1 MAWKNTILTPCICTL
16 EMKNKATGQV
26 HDIKEVSKRAM
37 QLVTSALVIAM
48 ISLIMNLIQGYIYS
62 TVITIA
68 FCIFFGIILFLHKKG
83 FHRYTKLSTIVG
95 INFFLF
101 LFALVEGLNS
111 GSFLY
116 FFALIFAIPFLINNN
131 RKYDREV
138 VFYFFLSSLL
148 FAICI
153 FFVPGKSNWQAI
165 SDEDCK
171 AMYKINSLCTIVL
184 CAVFAYLSIHFERK
198 YAAAL
203 IEEKLRT
210 EYAMQAKSQ
219 FLSHMGHELRTPL
232 NGIIGATNLLDK
244 KTILQEQQEE
254 FSILKYCSSH
264 MLELIN
270 NILDYNKIEAG
281 KLELHPVSINLK
293 QLLQTSTL
301 PFYNRFEEKKVD
313 LRVSVDEQLNEQIMV
328 DDIRLIQIINNL
340 LSNALKFTESG
351 FVELKAECLEQS
363 AGEMQIL
370 FSVKDTG
377 IGIKEENINKV
388 FASFEQVYSESTRQY
403 GGTGLG
409 ISICQRLLQLMESEL
424 KVHTKYGEGSCFYFS
439 VQFKKAPITKKH
451 ETIVQETADLKG
463 MNILIA
469 EDNLINMMIA
479 KKTLGE
485 WNVNLTAVE
494 NGALALEAL
503 QINPEVD
510 LVLLDLEMPVMDGYV
525 AVKEIKLRY
534 PHLPVLAFTAA
545 LIDNQMYSSLKALG
559 FEDAVLKPFQP
570 MELFSKIRKYCGLRS
585 ENVNLLSTSVSIE
598 SR

>member
-1 MAWKNTILTPCICTL
+1 
-16 EMKNKATGQV
+16 MKGKATRQV
-26 HDIKEVSKRAM
+26 HDIKEVSRRSV
-37 QLVTSALVIAM
+37 QLVSFALVIAA
-48 ISLIMNLIQGYIYS
+48 ITLIMCLIQGYIYS

-83 FHRYTKLSTIVG
+83 FHRYTKFFTIVG

-101 LFALVEGLNS
+101 LFALVEGLDS

-131 RKYDREV
+131 KKYNREV

-153 FFVPGKSNWQAI
+153 FFIPGKSNWQAI
-165 SDEDCK
+165 SDEDYK
-171 AMYKINSLCTIVL
+171 AMYKINSLCTIAL
-184 CAVFAYLSIHFERK
+184 CAIFAYLSIHFERK
-198 YAAAL
+198 YAIAL
-203 IEEKLRT
+203 IEEKLKT
-210 EYAMQAKSQ
+210 EHAMQAKSQ

-254 FSILKYCSSH
+254 FNILKYCSTH

-281 KLELHPVSINLK
+281 KLELHPVSVNLK
-293 QLLQTSTL
+293 QLLQASTL

-313 LRVSVDEQLNEQIMV
+313 LRVNVDKQLDEQIMV
-328 DDIRLIQIINNL
+328 DDIRLIQILNNL

-351 FVELKAECLEQS
+351 FVELNAECRHRS
-363 AGEMQIL
+363 TGTIHVL

-377 IGIKEENINKV
+377 IGIKEEDINKV

-424 KVHTKYGEGSCFYFS
+424 KVHTKYGEGSSFYFS
-439 VQFKKAPITKKH
+439 VQFKKAPIAKKQ
-451 ETIVQETADLKG
+451 ETIVKETADLRG

-479 KKTLGE
+479 KKTLSE

-503 QINPEVD
+503 QKNPDVH
-510 LVLLDLEMPVMDGYV
+510 LVLLDLEMPVMDGYA

-559 FEDAVLKPFQP
+559 FEEAILKPFQP
-570 MELFSKIRKYCGLRS
+570 MELFSRIRKYHRPG
-585 ENVNLLSTSVSIE
+585 EEHVNWLFPNESIDKC
-598 SR
+598 